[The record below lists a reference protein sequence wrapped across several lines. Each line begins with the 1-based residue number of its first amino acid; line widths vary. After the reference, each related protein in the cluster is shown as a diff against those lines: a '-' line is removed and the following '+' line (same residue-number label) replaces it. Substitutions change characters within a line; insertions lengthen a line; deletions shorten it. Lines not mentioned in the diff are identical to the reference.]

1 MAARFGGNANNSNC
15 SPRNLN
21 ANNATSNTNR
31 NNCGLALCGLKIGYI
46 LLIFPRSGE
55 SIKDKRMRL
64 YDKNMIEMRDGR
76 KPVISPQLKSVSNYI
91 DISLDDIREACEA
104 AFKTILKE

>member
-1 MAARFGGNANNSNC
+1 
-15 SPRNLN
+15 
-21 ANNATSNTNR
+21 
-31 NNCGLALCGLKIGYI
+31 
-46 LLIFPRSGE
+46 
-55 SIKDKRMRL
+55 MRL

-104 AFKTILKE
+104 AFKNHSKKNVKIV

>member
-1 MAARFGGNANNSNC
+1 
-15 SPRNLN
+15 
-21 ANNATSNTNR
+21 
-31 NNCGLALCGLKIGYI
+31 
-46 LLIFPRSGE
+46 
-55 SIKDKRMRL
+55 MRL

-104 AFKTILKE
+104 AFNNIILKRMMLLISILILMVIR

>member
-1 MAARFGGNANNSNC
+1 
-15 SPRNLN
+15 
-21 ANNATSNTNR
+21 
-31 NNCGLALCGLKIGYI
+31 
-46 LLIFPRSGE
+46 
-55 SIKDKRMRL
+55 MRL

-104 AFKTILKE
+104 AFKTILKRMMLLISILILMVIR

>member
-1 MAARFGGNANNSNC
+1 
-15 SPRNLN
+15 
-21 ANNATSNTNR
+21 
-31 NNCGLALCGLKIGYI
+31 
-46 LLIFPRSGE
+46 
-55 SIKDKRMRL
+55 MRL

-104 AFKTILKE
+104 AFKNHSKMLLISILILMVIR